1 MQVKK
6 EMKHAVAIETLYRV
20 LERPTSEPT
29 PPPSDLQNY

>member
-20 LERPTSEPT
+20 LERPTSAPH
-29 PPPSDLQNY
+29 PSPF